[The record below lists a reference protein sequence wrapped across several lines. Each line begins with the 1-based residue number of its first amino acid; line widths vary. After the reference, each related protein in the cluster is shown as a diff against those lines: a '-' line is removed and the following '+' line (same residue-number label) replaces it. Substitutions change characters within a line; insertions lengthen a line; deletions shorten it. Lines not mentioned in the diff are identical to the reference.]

1 MISRKQNP
9 LKVVVPSAIIF
20 LLQIGCSIYPVAAST
35 IATSGILAHPGN
47 AREMAL
53 DQDNI
58 YWIVESGHK
67 NNKEWIDTNK
77 IERIRKTGGKIN
89 TLMEETLDY
98 YHLTV
103 DDNYLYWVAS
113 DSRSS
118 QSKTESIEKI
128 EKKGGKSAI
137 LFTEKATIG
146 DLIQDN
152 DHIYTV
158 LESGD
163 TQLIQIKKSTG
174 SVTVIDSNN
183 GYIEDYFIHNNYI
196 YWKVCGWRLENCGI
210 KRELIGSKRI
220 ETIIAKED
228 YGYPYNTESGI
239 YWLGDSL
246 IYLDDSTDKISS
258 IFSYNIFTEPTS
270 VVGPGGI
277 ETETYI
283 SNVLYI
289 NENGFY
295 FSERGSAVPGFSSCT
310 DESEGIIKINRE
322 NLLKNNIG
330 RIRGEANYYG
340 INQSVILYSFCS
352 DVKVLNLKND
362 IMSDE
367 DFGGIKIIIADALQI
382 YWINNSDD
390 LVTKAIGG
398 DY

>member
-9 LKVVVPSAIIF
+9 FKGVVPSAIIF

-128 EKKGGKSAI
+128 EKKGGKSTI

-158 LESGD
+158 SESGE

-174 SVTVIDSNN
+174 SVTVIDS
-183 GYIEDYFIHNNYI
+183 
-196 YWKVCGWRLENCGI
+196 K
-210 KRELIGSKRI
+210 
-220 ETIIAKED
+220 
-228 YGYPYNTESGI
+228 
-239 YWLGDSL
+239 
-246 IYLDDSTDKISS
+246 
-258 IFSYNIFTEPTS
+258 
-270 VVGPGGI
+270 
-277 ETETYI
+277 
-283 SNVLYI
+283 
-289 NENGFY
+289 
-295 FSERGSAVPGFSSCT
+295 
-310 DESEGIIKINRE
+310 
-322 NLLKNNIG
+322 
-330 RIRGEANYYG
+330 
-340 INQSVILYSFCS
+340 
-352 DVKVLNLKND
+352 
-362 IMSDE
+362 
-367 DFGGIKIIIADALQI
+367 
-382 YWINNSDD
+382 
-390 LVTKAIGG
+390 
-398 DY
+398 